1 MKINEIK
8 DKTLYVMM
16 EPHGVKGTAI
26 STDKAGI
33 EHALKQVKKTI
44 RRDKISQAE
53 LKQMHAGLAAD
64 LTRMLPS
71 IMRNGNAVSAHGE
84 FVDAQTFDN
93 DCILCAIYDHLAN
106 GTRIHITD
114 NVGPGKSDTVHE

>member
-1 MKINEIK
+1 MKA
-8 DKTLYVMM
+8 DDLRHKTLYLMM
-16 EPHGVKGTAI
+16 EPHGVKGAAVQ
-26 STDKAGI
+26 TDQAAL
-33 EHALKQVKKTI
+33 EYVLKQVKKAVK
-44 RRDKISQAE
+44 RDKIPQDD
-53 LKQMHAGLAAD
+53 LRQMHDGLAAD

-93 DCILCAIYDHLAN
+93 DCILCAIYDYLAN
-106 GTRIHITD
+106 GKRIHITD